1 MVDLQIKRQT
11 FVSRRMM
18 PGTTSLFRWDISHSG
33 DKVPSGDH
41 TIYLVDENSAIL
53 KSTAKTKMEGG

>member
-1 MVDLQIKRQT
+1 VNDAFHL
-11 FVSRRMM
+11 

-41 TIYLVDENSAIL
+41 TIYLVDDNSAIL
-53 KSTAKTKMEGG
+53 KSTAKTKMEGR